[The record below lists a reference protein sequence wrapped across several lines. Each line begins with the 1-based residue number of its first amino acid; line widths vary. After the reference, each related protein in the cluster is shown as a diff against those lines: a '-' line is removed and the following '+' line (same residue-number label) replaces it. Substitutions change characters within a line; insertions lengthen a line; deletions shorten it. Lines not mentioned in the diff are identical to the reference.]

1 MATNKK
7 YQVTFEIECED
18 ISYINLA
25 VINSTTSE
33 ILDSR
38 VKNVIE
44 IQ

>member
-1 MATNKK
+1 MAIIKK
-7 YQVTFEIECED
+7 YQVTFEIEADD

-44 IQ
+44 I